1 MTNSRG
7 SFTRF
12 DVLLEEAI
20 VTRLLFAALSAAL
33 VTSQTIAAQSTRESI
48 QGVWR
53 IVEATTTGPGA
64 RTIAF
69 AERPNLT
76 IITARH
82 YSRVEVQADGPRPI
96 LADVAKASADQ
107 LRAAWGPFVSEAG
120 TYEVTPGGSIT
131 MRPIASKN
139 PAVMGPGV
147 FITYSYKLEGDT
159 LSLTQQRNQ
168 NGPFANPFTLKLVRV
183 E

>member
-1 MTNSRG
+1 VKTL
-7 SFTRF
+7 T
-12 DVLLEEAI
+12 L
-20 VTRLLFAALSAAL
+20 AALSAWVL
-33 VTSQTIAAQSTRESI
+33 TSAGAAAQPAPASI

-53 IVEATTTGPGA
+53 IVEATVTGPNA

-69 AERPNLT
+69 GDRPNLT

-82 YSRVEVQADGPRPI
+82 YSRVEVQADGPRPV
-96 LADVAKASADQ
+96 LTDVAKASADE
-107 LRAAWGPFVSEAG
+107 LRAVWGPLVAEAG
-120 TYEVTPGGSIT
+120 TYDATPDGLVT

-147 FITYSYKLEGDT
+147 FITYAYKIDGNT

-168 NGPFANPFTLKLVRV
+168 NGPFAAPFTLKLVRV

>member
-1 MTNSRG
+1 MRHFASGGT
-7 SFTRF
+7 
-12 DVLLEEAI
+12 VK
-20 VTRLLFAALSAAL
+20 RLLFAALIAGLGS
-33 VTSQTIAAQSTRESI
+33 SQGIAAQPAGGSI

-53 IVEATTTGPGA
+53 VVEATITGAGA

-69 AERPNLT
+69 ADRPNLT
-76 IITARH
+76 IITGRH

-96 LADVAKASADQ
+96 LADVAKASADE
-107 LRAAWGPFVSEAG
+107 LRAVWGPFVSEAG
-120 TYEVTPGGSIT
+120 TYEVTSGSLIT

-147 FITYSYKLEGDT
+147 FITYSFKLDGDT

-168 NGPFANPFTLKLVRV
+168 NGPFSSPFTFKLVRV

>member
-1 MTNSRG
+1 VRRS
-7 SFTRF
+7 
-12 DVLLEEAI
+12 
-20 VTRLLFAALSAAL
+20 LFAA
-33 VTSQTIAAQSTRESI
+33 VTVGLLISQGTAAQSTRASV

-53 IVEATTTGPGA
+53 VVEATITGPGA
-64 RTIAF
+64 RTISF

-76 IITARH
+76 IITTGH
-82 YSRVEVQADGPRPI
+82 YSRVEVQADGPRPV
-96 LADVAKASADQ
+96 LADVAKASADE

-120 TYEVTPGGSIT
+120 TYEVMPGSLIT

-147 FITYSYKLEGDT
+147 FITYSYKLDGDT

-168 NGPFANPFTLKLVRV
+168 NGAFANPFTLKLARV

>member
-1 MTNSRG
+1 
-7 SFTRF
+7 
-12 DVLLEEAI
+12 VK
-20 VTRLLFAALSAAL
+20 RLVFAALAVAMF
-33 VTSQTIAAQSTRESI
+33 TSQVTAGQPTGASI

-53 IVEATTTGPGA
+53 IVEAQISGPAA
-64 RTIAF
+64 RTIRF
-69 AERPNLT
+69 AERPNLMLVT
-76 IITARH
+76 GRH

-96 LADVAKASADQ
+96 LADVAKASADE
-107 LRAAWGPFVSEAG
+107 LRAVWGPFVGEAG
-120 TYEVTPGGSIT
+120 TYEVTPGGVIT

-147 FITYSYKLEGDT
+147 FISYAFVLEGDT

>member
-1 MTNSRG
+1 MR
-7 SFTRF
+7 
-12 DVLLEEAI
+12 
-20 VTRLLFAALSAAL
+20 RLLFAALSAGLLA
-33 VTSQTIAAQSTRESI
+33 SQGTAAQPTRESI

-53 IVEATTTGPGA
+53 VVEATITGPGA

-76 IITARH
+76 IITVKH
-82 YSRVEVQADGPRPI
+82 YSRVEVQADGPRTI
-96 LADVAKASADQ
+96 LADVAKASADE
-107 LRAAWGPFVSEAG
+107 LRAVWGPFVSEAG
-120 TYEVTPGGSIT
+120 TYKVTPGSFIT

-147 FITYSYKLEGDT
+147 SITYSYKLDGDS

-168 NGPFANPFTLKLVRV
+168 DGPFANPFTLELVRV

>member
-1 MTNSRG
+1 MK
-7 SFTRF
+7 
-12 DVLLEEAI
+12 
-20 VTRLLFAALSAAL
+20 RLLLTVLIVGLLSSPGSA
-33 VTSQTIAAQSTRESI
+33 QQSTRESI
-48 QGVWR
+48 EGVWR
-53 IVEATTTGPGA
+53 VVEAAITGPGA
-64 RTIAF
+64 RTITF

-96 LADVAKASADQ
+96 LADVAKASADE
-107 LRAAWGPFVSEAG
+107 LRAVWGPFVSEAG
-120 TYEVTPGGSIT
+120 TYEVTPGGAVT
-131 MRPIASKN
+131 MRPLASKN

-147 FITYSYKLEGDT
+147 FITYAYRLDGDT

-168 NGPFANPFTLKLVRV
+168 NGPFPNPFTLKLVRV

>member
-1 MTNSRG
+1 M
-7 SFTRF
+7 
-12 DVLLEEAI
+12 
-20 VTRLLFAALSAAL
+20 RLLFAALSVGL
-33 VTSQTIAAQSTRESI
+33 LTSQGTAAQPTRESI

-53 IVEATTTGPGA
+53 IVEAAITGPGA

-76 IITARH
+76 IITAKY
-82 YSRVEVQADGPRPI
+82 YSRVEVQTDGPRPI
-96 LADVAKASADQ
+96 LVDVAKASADE
-107 LRAAWGPFVSEAG
+107 LRAVWGPVVCEAG
-120 TYEVTPGGSIT
+120 TYEVIPGSFIT

-147 FITYSYKLEGDT
+147 FITYSYKLDGDS

>member
-1 MTNSRG
+1 MKRL
-7 SFTRF
+7 SF
-12 DVLLEEAI
+12 L
-20 VTRLLFAALSAAL
+20 ALSVAMAAGQG
-33 VTSQTIAAQSTRESI
+33 VAAQTRGSI

-53 IVEATTTGPGA
+53 IVEANITGPAA
-64 RTIAF
+64 RTIPF

-82 YSRVEVQADGPRPI
+82 YSRVEVQADGARPI
-96 LADVAKASADQ
+96 LADVAKASADE
-107 LRAAWGPFVSEAG
+107 LRAVWGPFVGEAG
-120 TYEVTPGGSIT
+120 TYEVSPGGVMT

>member
-1 MTNSRG
+1 MK
-7 SFTRF
+7 
-12 DVLLEEAI
+12 
-20 VTRLLFAALSAAL
+20 RLLFAALVLGVAVSPNA
-33 VTSQTIAAQSTRESI
+33 AAQPAGSSI

-53 IVEATTTGPGA
+53 IVEATTAGPAA
-64 RTIAF
+64 RTIPF
-69 AERPNLT
+69 GDRPNLT
-76 IITARH
+76 IITAKH
-82 YSRVEVQADGPRPI
+82 YSRVEVQADGPRPV
-96 LADVAKASADQ
+96 LADVSKATADE

-120 TYEVTPGGSIT
+120 TYELASDGLIT

-147 FITYSYKLEGDT
+147 FITYAYKLDGAT

-168 NGPFANPFTLKLVRV
+168 NGPIASGFTLKLTRV

>member
-1 MTNSRG
+1 MK
-7 SFTRF
+7 
-12 DVLLEEAI
+12 
-20 VTRLLFAALSAAL
+20 RLLFAALSAGL
-33 VTSQTIAAQSTRESI
+33 VAGQGIVAQSTRESV

-53 IVEATTTGPGA
+53 VAEATITGPGA

-69 AERPNLT
+69 ADRPNLT

-82 YSRVEVQADGPRPI
+82 YSRVEVQSDGPRPI
-96 LADVAKASADQ
+96 LPDVAKASADE
-107 LRAAWGPFVSEAG
+107 LRAVWGPFVSEAG
-120 TYEVTPGGSIT
+120 TYEITPGSLIT

-147 FITYSYKLEGDT
+147 FITYAYRLDGDT